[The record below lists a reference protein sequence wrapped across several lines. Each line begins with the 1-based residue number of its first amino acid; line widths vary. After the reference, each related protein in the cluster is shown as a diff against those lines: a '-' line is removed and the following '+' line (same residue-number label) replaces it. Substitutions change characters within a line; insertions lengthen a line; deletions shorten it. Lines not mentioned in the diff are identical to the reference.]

1 MPGRTFWTLLCWSQV
16 TGDPAQDLCG
26 LSPQGE
32 VCGRR
37 WGLGEAP
44 TLPGPHA
51 GEWWVGGLPGNRS
64 PVGNGQAGGTKWAP
78 PKLGA
83 PGERA
88 LTVLF

>member
-1 MPGRTFWTLLCWSQV
+1 M
-16 TGDPAQDLCG
+16 
-26 LSPQGE
+26 GE
-32 VCGRR
+32 V
-37 WGLGEAP
+37 P

-51 GEWWVGGLPGNRS
+51 GEWWVGGSPGNGS
-64 PVGNGQAGGTKWAP
+64 PVGNGQAGGTEWAP